1 MKRILILL
9 AVALIAAILG
19 LFDFSGQAAK
29 AVSALSAVFIMF
41 SAADLL
47 RWLADGDPPDKE

>member
-1 MKRILILL
+1 M

-19 LFDFSGQAAK
+19 LSGFAGQAVK
-29 AVSALSAVFIMF
+29 AVLVLSGVFIML

>member
-19 LFDFSGQAAK
+19 LSGFAGQAVK
-29 AVSALSAVFIMF
+29 AVLVLSGVFIML